1 MQLAFTWDG
10 TVANAS
16 AAHLFLNGVEL
27 AKASSSD
34 GSGTLGFA
42 NATNQPF
49 RIGNAGF
56 DTLAGALNGN
66 IAYLAVYNGRIL
78 SSAELNQ
85 LDLQLPIGGA
95 PIVGSVAPN
104 GAPTTVTTTTPGQ
117 NARLSF
123 TGTAGQNASV
133 QLSGN
138 TLGPVTV
145 DLLAPDG
152 TIISAASSASAG
164 FALPGQILSTPG
176 TYAVAIHPNGAV
188 SGRITVGVTL
198 SSLPARPAGA
208 SVDTTNPL
216 AANLVGL
223 FLMNEGRGTTDKNLV
238 NAAVATFSGAGLP
251 VWDATG
257 PSVVFNGGPSLNSY
271 LNAGTDL
278 TFDQLPNNKM
288 TVVARVYVTT
298 VAAAGVCEKNDNNIN
313 SGFLFGWD
321 SSGALRLTVEK
332 SSRNMRVSAAS
343 GTIVSQQWM
352 QLAYT
357 WDGTV
362 ANASAAHL
370 FLNGVELA
378 KTSSTD
384 GSGTLGFANATNQP
398 FRIGNAGFD
407 SMAGALNGKIG
418 YLAVYK
424 GRILTTVEMNQ
435 LDSQMPIH

>member
-1 MQLAFTWDG
+1 
-10 TVANAS
+10 
-16 AAHLFLNGVEL
+16 
-27 AKASSSD
+27 
-34 GSGTLGFA
+34 
-42 NATNQPF
+42 
-49 RIGNAGF
+49 
-56 DTLAGALNGN
+56 
-66 IAYLAVYNGRIL
+66 
-78 SSAELNQ
+78 
-85 LDLQLPIGGA
+85 
-95 PIVGSVAPN
+95 
-104 GAPTTVTTTTPGQ
+104 
-117 NARLSF
+117 
-123 TGTAGQNASV
+123 
-133 QLSGN
+133 
-138 TLGPVTV
+138 
-145 DLLAPDG
+145 
-152 TIISAASSASAG
+152 
-164 FALPGQILSTPG
+164 
-176 TYAVAIHPNGAV
+176 
-188 SGRITVGVTL
+188 
-198 SSLPARPAGA
+198 
-208 SVDTTNPL
+208 
-216 AANLVGL
+216 
-223 FLMNEGRGTTDKNLV
+223 
-238 NAAVATFSGAGLP
+238 
-251 VWDATG
+251 
-257 PSVVFNGGPSLNSY
+257 
-271 LNAGTDL
+271 
-278 TFDQLPNNKM
+278 M

-424 GRILTTVEMNQ
+424 GRILTAVEMNQ
-435 LDSQMPIH
+435 IDSQMPIH